1 MNITR
6 HAFERM
12 LERNFTVEMLG
23 KFLRQKRLR
32 WSPTEKDGVSK
43 ITAEVDNQFWTLIV
57 TDDLKTLITI
67 RRAHE
72 DEVQDAKEG

>member
-32 WSPTEKDGVSK
+32 WSSTEKDGVSK
-43 ITAEVDNQFWTLIV
+43 ITAEVDNQF
-57 TDDLKTLITI
+57 
-67 RRAHE
+67 
-72 DEVQDAKEG
+72 